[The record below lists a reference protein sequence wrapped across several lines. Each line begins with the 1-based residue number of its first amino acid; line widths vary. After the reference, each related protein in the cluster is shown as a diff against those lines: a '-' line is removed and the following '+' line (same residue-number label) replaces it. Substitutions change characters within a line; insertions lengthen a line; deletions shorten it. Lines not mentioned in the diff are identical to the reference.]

1 MRRIL
6 LATLGPALLA
16 LLAPPT
22 GAQVSEETLQSIT
35 TPDKV
40 EIEHRHAGIQGRRTE
55 QRDRQP
61 RPTTTST

>member
-22 GAQVSEETLQSIT
+22 GGVPLRVEGFDASI
-35 TPDKV
+35 
-40 EIEHRHAGIQGRRTE
+40 
-55 QRDRQP
+55 
-61 RPTTTST
+61 RPG